1 MDLPLTTIAECAST
15 FIAIIALVLSVHQ
28 IRLSNKQNLFNRRL
42 SIWLTARGLAEL
54 YSEHRSHLEKRA
66 EPQLAMDLIFSW
78 LTNNAYLCDVGSAAA
93 HPLEVK
99 YQKPFLAKLDEL
111 NGLAF
116 EAKYAFKGDQA
127 ESISRFI
134 SDYRQL
140 LFAIYQY
147 QVRMNHVQKYA
158 REYQRTLEEACEKI
172 GESEQSKKLY
182 RAYDDISTSF
192 DQLTDIKMTKKIEKQ
207 IRLSS

>member
-1 MDLPLTTIAECAST
+1 MNLPLTTIAECASM
-15 FIAIIALVLSVHQ
+15 FIAIIALVLSAHQ

-54 YSEHRSHLEKRA
+54 YSEHRNHLEKRA
-66 EPQLAMDLIFSW
+66 EPQLAMDFVFSW
-78 LTNNAYLCDVGSAAA
+78 LTNNAYLCDAGSAAA

-158 REYQRTLEEACEKI
+158 REYHRTLEEACEKI
-172 GESEQSKKLY
+172 GESEQRKELY
-182 RAYDDISTSF
+182 RAFDNISTSF
-192 DQLTDIKMTKKIEKQ
+192 DQLTDVKMTKKIEKQ

>member
-1 MDLPLTTIAECAST
+1 MRRRIRRSPST
-15 FIAIIALVLSVHQ
+15 
-28 IRLSNKQNLFNRRL
+28 
-42 SIWLTARGLAEL
+42 
-54 YSEHRSHLEKRA
+54 
-66 EPQLAMDLIFSW
+66 
-78 LTNNAYLCDVGSAAA
+78 GSQV
-93 HPLEVK
+93 P
-99 YQKPFLAKLDEL
+99 KPFLAKLDEL

-172 GESEQSKKLY
+172 GESEQRKELY

-192 DQLTDIKMTKKIEKQ
+192 DQLTDVKMTKKIEKQ

>member
-1 MDLPLTTIAECAST
+1 MNSPLTTIVECAST

-42 SIWLTARGLAEL
+42 SIWLTAKGLAEL
-54 YSEHRSHLEKRA
+54 YSNHRNHFEKRA

-78 LTNNAYLCDVGSAAA
+78 LTNNAYLCDVGSAAD

-147 QVRMNHVQKYA
+147 QVRMNYAQKYT
-158 REYQRTLEEACEKI
+158 REYQRTLDVVC
-172 GESEQSKKLY
+172 
-182 RAYDDISTSF
+182 R
-192 DQLTDIKMTKKIEKQ
+192 
-207 IRLSS
+207 

>member
-42 SIWLTARGLAEL
+42 SIWLTAGGLAEL
-54 YSEHRSHLEKRA
+54 YSEHRNHLEKRA
-66 EPQLAMDLIFSW
+66 EPQPAMDLIFSW

-172 GESEQSKKLY
+172 DESEQRKELY

-192 DQLTDIKMTKKIEKQ
+192 DQLTDVKMTKKIEKQ

>member
-1 MDLPLTTIAECAST
+1 MNSPLTTIVECAST

-42 SIWLTARGLAEL
+42 SIWLTAKGLAEL
-54 YSEHRSHLEKRA
+54 YSNHRNHFEKRA

-116 EAKYAFKGDQA
+116 EAKYA

-147 QVRMNHVQKYA
+147 QVRMNYAQKYT

-172 GESEQSKKLY
+172 GESEQRKELY
-182 RAYDDISTSF
+182 RAYDDISASF
-192 DQLTDIKMTKKIEKQ
+192 DQLTDAKMTKKIEKQ